1 MAAPRDELVSL
12 TYLQWQELYEREK
25 PFQIFSQLPP
35 DAEDQRPTNLVF
47 GNAPAEVIKDLREME
62 ANFKLDQNGFMIRQQ
77 EMPKTDL
84 MTEQAVRNEYI
95 PPIEELLR
103 REVDGVDYIYCFDWG
118 VRTILLC
125 FRPYLLADYGIEEEE
140 RTTPKGSN
148 QCQ

>member
-47 GNAPAEVIKDLREME
+47 WNAPAEIIKDMRGME
-62 ANFKLDQNGFMIRQQ
+62 ANFKLDQNGFITRQQ

-95 PPIEELLR
+95 PSIEELLR

-125 FRPYLLADYGIEEEE
+125 FSPYLLTDYGIEEEE
-140 RTTPKGSN
+140 RTTPRGPN
-148 QCQ
+148 